1 MKRHTLLME
10 NVTSNIADNVSMN
23 GIIPK
28 VTVMTKKLIDE
39 DDDPTSVNNS
49 RYRNG
54 GVMFVGEEMLNE
66 NCPMRLLRS
75 FRGKLFKL

>member
-1 MKRHTLLME
+1 ME

-54 GVMFVGEEMLNE
+54 EVMFIGEEMLNE

-75 FRGKLFKL
+75 FRRKLFEL

>member
-23 GIIPK
+23 GIVPT
-28 VTVMTKKLIDE
+28 VTVTTKKLIDE
-39 DDDPTSVNNS
+39 DDDHTNVNHS

-54 GVMFVGEEMLNE
+54 GFIFVGEEMLN
-66 NCPMRLLRS
+66 
-75 FRGKLFKL
+75 